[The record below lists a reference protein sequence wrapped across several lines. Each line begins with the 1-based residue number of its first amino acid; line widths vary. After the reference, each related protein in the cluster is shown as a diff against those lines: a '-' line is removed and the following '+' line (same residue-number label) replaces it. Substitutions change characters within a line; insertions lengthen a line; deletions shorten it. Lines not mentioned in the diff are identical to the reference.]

1 MVAGGCRELKAR
13 CATGIIDSMNPRDY
27 CIRQVLPRLDTCP
40 LQRYPA
46 ISLLPRA
53 DSRPLGD
60 CALLMLVGLTGCG
73 KSTTLAQLDS
83 DGMPSRREV
92 ADCIA
97 IPYAQTLAGEAL
109 LPVLDRARRFEYTRR
124 FAQAVPGGMAAAFS
138 WLWLDNNA
146 QKPLLTEGIRGDA
159 ELRFALGCFP
169 RWRVVELALPPL
181 HRLRR
186 LSGRQ
191 DEFDQVDETADLDFL
206 PRELQDEARAL
217 LIRGE
222 INRRAL
228 AIVRAEAQNYGLHAF
243 AAGQDYPN
251 YQRLD
256 VDRMTPEAVTQA
268 VRDLLAL
275 PCPR

>member
-1 MVAGGCRELKAR
+1 MDG
-13 CATGIIDSMNPRDY
+13 MNPHDY
-27 CIRQVLPRLDTCP
+27 YIRQVLPRLDACP

-53 DSRPLGD
+53 GSEPLGES
-60 CALLMLVGLTGCG
+60 ALLMLVGLTGCG
-73 KSTTLAQLDS
+73 KSTALAQL
-83 DGMPSRREV
+83 GAGNIPSRREV

-109 LPVLDRARRFEYTRR
+109 LPVSDRARRFEYTRR
-124 FAQAVPGGMAAAFS
+124 FAQAVPGGMASAFS
-138 WLWLDNNA
+138 WLWLRNDA

-181 HRLRR
+181 QRLRR

-191 DEFDQVDETADLDFL
+191 DEFDQVDEAVDLDFL
-206 PRELQDEARAL
+206 PSELQDEARAL
-217 LIRGE
+217 LASGE

-228 AIVRAEAQNYGLHAF
+228 AIVRAEARNYGLQAF
-243 AAGQDYPN
+243 AAGGDYPN

-256 VDRMTPEAVTQA
+256 VACMTPEAVAEA

-275 PCPR
+275 PCL

>member
-1 MVAGGCRELKAR
+1 M
-13 CATGIIDSMNPRDY
+13 TPHDHY
-27 CIRQVLPRLDTCP
+27 IRQVMPGLDSCP

-53 DSRPLGD
+53 DNRPLGD

-73 KSTTLAQLDS
+73 KSTTLAQLDGG
-83 DGMPSRREV
+83 GMPSRREV

-97 IPYAQTLAGEAL
+97 IPYAQALAGEAL
-109 LPVLDRARRFEYTRR
+109 LPVQDRARRFKYTRR

-138 WLWLDNNA
+138 WLWLHNDA

-159 ELRFALGCFP
+159 ELHFALGCFP

-191 DEFDQVDETADLDFL
+191 DEFDQVEEAADLRFL
-206 PRELQDEARAL
+206 PRELRDEARTL
-217 LIRGE
+217 LVRGE
-222 INRRAL
+222 INQRAL
-228 AIVRAEAQNYGLHAF
+228 AIVRAEAQNYGLNPF
-243 AAGQDYPN
+243 AAGQDYSN

-256 VDRMTPEAVTQA
+256 VARMTPKAVTEA

-275 PCPR
+275 PCP

>member
-1 MVAGGCRELKAR
+1 MKA
-13 CATGIIDSMNPRDY
+13 MNPHDY
-27 CIRQVLPRLDTCP
+27 YMRQVLPRLDNYS
-40 LQRYPA
+40 LQRCSA
-46 ISLLPRA
+46 ISLVPRA

-73 KSTTLAQLDS
+73 KSTTLAQLDA
-83 DGMPSRREV
+83 GGIPSRREV

-97 IPYAQTLAGEAL
+97 IPYAQSLTGEAL
-109 LPVLDRARRFEYTRR
+109 LPVPDRARRFEYTRR

-138 WLWLDNNA
+138 WLWLRKDA

-181 HRLRR
+181 QRLRR

-191 DEFDQVDETADLDFL
+191 DEFDQVDEAADLDFL

-217 LIRGE
+217 LVSGE

-228 AIVRAEAQNYGLHAF
+228 AIVRAEAQNYGLRAF
-243 AAGQDYPN
+243 AAGQDFPN

-256 VDRMTPEAVTQA
+256 VERMTPGAVAEA

-275 PCPR
+275 PCP

>member
-1 MVAGGCRELKAR
+1 MPQSSRELKAGA
-13 CATGIIDSMNPRDY
+13 ATGIMDGMNPHDY
-27 CIRQVLPRLDTCP
+27 YMRRVLPRLDNRP

-46 ISLLPRA
+46 ISLVPSA

-73 KSTTLAQLDS
+73 KSTTLAQLDA
-83 DGMPSRREV
+83 GGIPSRREV

-97 IPYAQTLAGEAL
+97 IPYAQSLADEAL
-109 LPVLDRARRFEYTRR
+109 LPVPDRARRFETTRR

-138 WLWLDNNA
+138 WLWLRKDA

-159 ELRFALGCFP
+159 ELHFVLGCFP
-169 RWRVVELALPPL
+169 HWRVVELALPPL
-181 HRLRR
+181 QRLRR
-186 LSGRQ
+186 LSSRQ
-191 DEFDQVDETADLDFL
+191 DEFDQVDAAADLDFL
-206 PRELQDEARAL
+206 PLELQAEARELL
-217 LIRGE
+217 VSGE

-243 AAGQDYPN
+243 AAGHDYPN

-256 VDRMTPEAVTQA
+256 VARMTPGAVTEA

-275 PCPR
+275 PCL

>member
-1 MVAGGCRELKAR
+1 
-13 CATGIIDSMNPRDY
+13 MNSHDY
-27 CIRQVLPRLDTCP
+27 YIRQVLPRLDNCP
-40 LQRYPA
+40 LQRYCA
-46 ISLLPRA
+46 ISLVPRA

-73 KSTTLAQLDS
+73 KSTTLAQLDA
-83 DGMPSRREV
+83 GGIPSRREV

-97 IPYAQTLAGEAL
+97 IPYAQSLADEAL
-109 LPVLDRARRFEYTRR
+109 LPVQDRARRFEYTRR

-138 WLWLDNNA
+138 WLWLGKDA
-146 QKPLLTEGIRGDA
+146 QESLLTEGIRGDA

-169 RWRVVELALPPL
+169 RWRVIELALPPL
-181 HRLRR
+181 QRLRR

-191 DEFDQVDETADLDFL
+191 DEFDQVDEAADLDFL
-206 PRELQDEARAL
+206 PRELQDEAREL
-217 LIRGE
+217 LVSGE

-228 AIVRAEAQNYGLHAF
+228 AIVRAEAQNYGLNAF

-256 VDRMTPEAVTQA
+256 VARMTPQAVAEA

-275 PCPR
+275 PCL